1 MNGNARRRVPIFQ
14 LVALAALLASPSSA
28 PADPQQSPSVDPS
41 LYSAMRWRLIGP
53 HRAGRVTSVAG
64 IPGDPAIFYMGT
76 PGGGVWKTTDGGQ
89 VWKPIFDS
97 QHVSSI
103 GAVAVSRSNPSIVY
117 VGTGEQTPGNGI
129 YKSTDA
135 GATWT
140 NIGLADTHYIS
151 SIFIDPRNPDVVVV
165 GVIGHPI
172 LTVAAPGTTRGVYK
186 TTDGGKT
193 WKHTLYKDDF
203 AGVSDLCADSE
214 NPRNLYAAIWHPA
227 DWRAGEDEP
236 KSRDAWLFKSTD
248 EGTTWSPL
256 PDKGLPE
263 GGWGRVG
270 IAVAPGDR
278 GHRLFA
284 ILNAGLF
291 RSDDGGLTWRQIT
304 KDPRILGSLYF
315 SRVFVDPRDADIV
328 YVMQT
333 SAYRSTDGGKTF
345 VSFKGAPGG
354 DDYHTM
360 WIDPQNSSHIVFG
373 VDQGAVVSYNGG
385 QSWTSWFNQPTGQF
399 YHVITDNQFPYIAY
413 AAQQDSGTAAVPSR
427 SDYGEITFRDWWSIA
442 GFEYSYIAPDPLHP
456 SLVYSG
462 GWYGSVVRFDKNTGQ
477 FVHVFPPGK
486 RHDTSQR
493 PPVVFSPQDPH
504 TLYFATQFVLKTV
517 DEGKTWQEISPD
529 RTALPQPPAESGL
542 RRLPELQLQA
552 RIQNIRYS
560 PDSHG
565 PAVASESETTAD
577 TE

>member
-28 PADPQQSPSVDPS
+28 PADAQQSPSVDPS

-97 QHVSSI
+97 QHVASI

-129 YKSTDA
+129 YK
-135 GATWT
+135 
-140 NIGLADTHYIS
+140 
-151 SIFIDPRNPDVVVV
+151 
-165 GVIGHPI
+165 
-172 LTVAAPGTTRGVYK
+172 
-186 TTDGGKT
+186 
-193 WKHTLYKDDF
+193 DDF
-203 AGVSDLCADSE
+203 AGVSDLCADPE

-360 WIDPQNSSHIVFG
+360 WIDPQHSSHIIFG

-456 SLVYSG
+456 NLVYSG

-477 FVHVFPPGK
+477 FVHVFARGK
-486 RHDTSQR
+486 RHHTSQM

-529 RTALPQPPAESGL
+529 LTARPEPPAKSGL
-542 RRLPELQLQA
+542 RRLHETQL
-552 RIQNIRYS
+552 
-560 PDSHG
+560 
-565 PAVASESETTAD
+565 
-577 TE
+577 